1 MPQRPLPYHLQIV
14 RCIQHMQ
21 RNVQRNRTN
30 ERETHNETEQ
40 QKDRRTTNRM
50 RNIDLGINLD
60 LQEENMIKRKGKDN
74 KIQTNTEETK
84 KTCSIQ
90 PSRVVPHRSTTWTRP
105 SLTSLFGWEAVT
117 LGDVAASDNI
127 VALAIYI
134 LT

>member
-1 MPQRPLPYHLQIV
+1 
-14 RCIQHMQ
+14 
-21 RNVQRNRTN
+21 
-30 ERETHNETEQ
+30 
-40 QKDRRTTNRM
+40 
-50 RNIDLGINLD
+50 
-60 LQEENMIKRKGKDN
+60 MIKRKGKDN

-105 SLTSLFGWEAVT
+105 SLTSLFGWVT